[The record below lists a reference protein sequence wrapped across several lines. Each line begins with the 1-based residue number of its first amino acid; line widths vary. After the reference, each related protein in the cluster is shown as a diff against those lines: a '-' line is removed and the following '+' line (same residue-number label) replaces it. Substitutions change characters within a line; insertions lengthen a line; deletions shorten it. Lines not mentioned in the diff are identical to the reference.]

1 MVNFNFIMKKTIISA
16 LAILAGVMCFG
27 QQMPPLP
34 IDEAVRIGKLE
45 NGLTYYVRHNEE
57 PKGQANFYI
66 AQKVGSILEEEDQ
79 RGLAH
84 FLEHMCFNG
93 SENFPGNAIIKYCE
107 SIGVK
112 FGADLN
118 AYTSIDETVYNIDN
132 VPVGTFPTAVDT
144 CLLILHDWAGAL
156 LLEDDDIDHERGVI
170 HEEWRS
176 RQNAQMR
183 MLDKILPEIYPGN
196 KYGQRMPIGLMS
208 VVDNFPYEALRA
220 YYKKWYRPDQQAI
233 VVVGDINVDEVEAKI
248 AATFGSLPAA
258 GPDAA
263 ERYYPAIEDN
273 KEPIVSIAS
282 DKEQPYAISY
292 IFKKHAAVKPE
303 EKADLNYAVY
313 YYAMNV
319 ANYMVSQRLTEMTE
333 KADPDFVDASISTE
347 EFFLSKTEEA
357 YSGTVIFD
365 ETKLLRAVTSLYR
378 EMLRVIRNGF
388 TASEYERA
396 REEFLS
402 NLETRYKQR
411 DKKTSGQYCRE
422 YVRHFIDNEPIMG
435 IENEYAL
442 SQQLAP
448 MIPVEAVNQI
458 VSSLIEPDNLVVVC
472 MLPEK
477 EGLVYPTEEEVKA
490 ALAAVEAEEIAPY
503 EDKVSDQPLISKEP
517 KAGKVKKTVEA
528 PFGYTKLTLKN
539 GATVFFRQTDF
550 NADEVLFRG
559 FSFGGNSLY
568 PDSDLVNLSALNE
581 LIDVAGLG
589 AFSKP
594 ELSKAL
600 TGKTVNLNASVG
612 EYSEQLRGRAAPKDF
627 ETLLQLNYLYFTSL
641 RSDDESFASWKTKTA
656 AVLANQEAQPLS
668 AFQDS
673 LKKLYARPERAY
685 SLKSADIDK
694 VDYER
699 TMKIAAERYS
709 NAADFCFIITGA
721 ISLDEAK
728 PLVEKYIGSLPAK
741 KRKTETYKLA
751 GNELREGPL
760 AISFDKQM
768 STPMAISLYAAIGN
782 QPYDLKSQLA
792 LDLACQTL
800 TMVLLAEIREKD
812 GATYSIGAYDREMA
826 YPKNQ
831 ALVQIV
837 YQTNPDKVEY
847 TEGRVKEILDEFLKT
862 GPSAEDLAKAKEYLA
877 KEYKANQTENSYFAS
892 LLVDYLTSG
901 EDLDAGYLDI
911 LNGITAD
918 EAKAAIKAIIDQNN
932 VTKIVMVGKE

>member
-1 MVNFNFIMKKTIISA
+1 MKKTIISA

-313 YYAMNV
+313 YYAMSV

-477 EGLVYPTEEEVKA
+477 EGLVYPTEEEV
-490 ALAAVEAEEIAPY
+490 
-503 EDKVSDQPLISKEP
+503 
-517 KAGKVKKTVEA
+517 
-528 PFGYTKLTLKN
+528 
-539 GATVFFRQTDF
+539 
-550 NADEVLFRG
+550 
-559 FSFGGNSLY
+559 
-568 PDSDLVNLSALNE
+568 
-581 LIDVAGLG
+581 
-589 AFSKP
+589 
-594 ELSKAL
+594 
-600 TGKTVNLNASVG
+600 
-612 EYSEQLRGRAAPKDF
+612 
-627 ETLLQLNYLYFTSL
+627 
-641 RSDDESFASWKTKTA
+641 
-656 AVLANQEAQPLS
+656 
-668 AFQDS
+668 
-673 LKKLYARPERAY
+673 
-685 SLKSADIDK
+685 
-694 VDYER
+694 
-699 TMKIAAERYS
+699 
-709 NAADFCFIITGA
+709 
-721 ISLDEAK
+721 
-728 PLVEKYIGSLPAK
+728 
-741 KRKTETYKLA
+741 
-751 GNELREGPL
+751 
-760 AISFDKQM
+760 
-768 STPMAISLYAAIGN
+768 
-782 QPYDLKSQLA
+782 
-792 LDLACQTL
+792 
-800 TMVLLAEIREKD
+800 
-812 GATYSIGAYDREMA
+812 
-826 YPKNQ
+826 
-831 ALVQIV
+831 
-837 YQTNPDKVEY
+837 
-847 TEGRVKEILDEFLKT
+847 
-862 GPSAEDLAKAKEYLA
+862 
-877 KEYKANQTENSYFAS
+877 
-892 LLVDYLTSG
+892 
-901 EDLDAGYLDI
+901 
-911 LNGITAD
+911 
-918 EAKAAIKAIIDQNN
+918 
-932 VTKIVMVGKE
+932 

>member
-1 MVNFNFIMKKTIISA
+1 MKKTIIFA
-16 LAILAGVMCFG
+16 LALLAGAVSYG
-27 QQMPPLP
+27 QQMPALP
-34 IDEAVRIGKLE
+34 IDPAVRIGQLE

-93 SENFPGNAIIKYCE
+93 SENFAGNGIIKYCE

-183 MLDKILPEIYPGN
+183 MLEKILPEIYPGN
-196 KYGQRMPIGLMS
+196 KYGMRMPIGLMS
-208 VVDNFPYEALRA
+208 VVDYFPYEALRA

-258 GPDAA
+258 APDAA
-263 ERYYPAIEDN
+263 ERYYIPIEDN
-273 KEPIVSIAS
+273 KEPIISIAT

-303 EKADLNYAVY
+303 EKADLNYGVY
-313 YYAMNV
+313 YYAMSV
-319 ANYMVSQRLTEMTE
+319 ADMMVSQRLEEMIE
-333 KADPDFVDASISTE
+333 KADPDFVDANIGTE
-347 EFFLSKTEEA
+347 EFFLAKTEEA

-365 ETKLLRAVTSLYR
+365 ENQLLRAVTSVYR
-378 EMLRVIRNGF
+378 EMLSVIRNGF
-388 TASEYERA
+388 TASEYDRA
-396 REEFLS
+396 REEYLA

-422 YVRHFIDNEPIMG
+422 YVRNFIDNEPIMG
-435 IENEYAL
+435 LENEYTL
-442 SQQLAP
+442 TQQLAP

-458 VSSLIEPDNLVVVC
+458 VASVIEPDNLVVVC

-503 EDKVSDQPLISKEP
+503 EDKVSDQPLIAKEP
-517 KAGKVKKTVEA
+517 KAGKVKKTAAA

-550 NADEVLFRG
+550 NADQVLFRG
-559 FSFGGNSLY
+559 FSWGGNSLY
-568 PDSDLVNLSALNE
+568 PDSEIINLSAVNE

-600 TGKTVNLNASVG
+600 TGKTVSLNASVNIYN
-612 EYSEQLRGRAAPKDF
+612 ETLRGRAAPKDF

-641 RSDDESFASWKTKTA
+641 RSDDESFASWKTKNA

-694 VDYER
+694 VDYAR
-699 TMKIAAERYS
+699 AMKIAAERFS

-721 ISLDEAK
+721 ISIDEAK
-728 PLVEKYIGSLPAK
+728 PLIEKYIGSLPAK

-760 AISFDKQM
+760 SISFDKQM
-768 STPMAISLYAAIGN
+768 GTPMAISLYAAVGN

-800 TMVLLAEIREKD
+800 TMVLLSEIREKD

-826 YPKNQ
+826 YPKSQ

-847 TEGRVKEILDEFLKT
+847 TEGRVKEIIDEFLQN

-918 EAKAAIKAIIDQNN
+918 EAKAALKAIIDQNN
-932 VTKIVMVGKE
+932 ISKIVMVGKE